1 MALAT
6 CITKYVR
13 VSPRKARLV
22 LNLVRGK
29 PVLQAMTQLS
39 HTNNKVG
46 RYLKKS
52 IESAVANAE
61 NNSDAN
67 REDLYV
73 KEIRIDQGPVFKR
86 VWARSKGRRAMI
98 KRKTSHF
105 VVAVDKIQDQKKGK

>member
-6 CITKYVR
+6 CKTKYVR

-39 HTNNKVG
+39 YTKDKAG
-46 RYLKKS
+46 RLLRKTL
-52 IESAVANAE
+52 ESAVANAE
-61 NNSDAN
+61 NNADAN

-73 KEIRIDQGPVFKR
+73 KEVRVDAGPYSKR
-86 VWARSKGRRAMI
+86 VWARSKGRRSMI

-105 VVAVDKIQDQKKGK
+105 VVALDKMQDQRKGK

>member
-39 HTNNKVG
+39 HTKDKAG
-46 RYLKKS
+46 RALRKT

-61 NNSDAN
+61 NNAEAN
-67 REDLYV
+67 RDDLYV
-73 KEIRIDQGPVFKR
+73 KEIRIDAGPCFTR
-86 VWARSKGRRAMI
+86 AWARSKGRRSMI

-105 VVAVDKIQDQKKGK
+105 VVAVDKIQDKKKG